1 MGLSRID
8 SEINGD
14 FNRNRN
20 FSHSMPLKPLLRE
33 FPLEF
38 RNGGSAQKPIG
49 LCSYM
54 TLGRVYRYVHLFRYN
69 TKV

>member
-38 RNGGSAQKPIG
+38 RNGGSAQKP
-49 LCSYM
+49 
-54 TLGRVYRYVHLFRYN
+54 RVMLLHDVRKSLSIRAFV
-69 TKV
+69 